1 MMDILGI
8 DVSKAQLTLALLQ
21 GESIARKTVSNNSS
35 GMKQVLTWLKNRKAR
50 DLHACLEATGTYGE
64 LIAEHLHD
72 AGFTVSVVNPIQ
84 IKAFGKSTMVRTK
97 TDGVDA
103 LLIAQFCR
111 AQKPFVW
118 APPPEKV
125 REFRALMRRREALV
139 DMITAESNRLEAA
152 SAKQVRRSIRAVLKA
167 LKEELSTLEKQIKDH
182 VDSDP
187 DLREQVN
194 RLDELPGVAAL
205 TAMKMLAETNSF
217 TVCHTA
223 RQIVA
228 YAGLNP
234 CHYQSGTII
243 RRQRI
248 SKIGNAALRKALFY
262 AALSAKNHSRYFK
275 PFVER
280 LQAAGKRPMVIIT
293 AIMRKILVLAHALVT
308 RRMRFDP
315 ALAA

>member
-8 DVSKAQLTLALLQ
+8 DVSKAQLSLALLQ
-21 GESIARKTVSNNSS
+21 GDSIARKAVNNSS
-35 GMKQVLTWLKNRKAR
+35 SGIKQLLAWLRNRKAR
-50 DLHACLEATGTYGE
+50 NLHACLEATGTYGE
-64 LIAEHLHD
+64 LVAEHLHD

-84 IKAFGKSTMVRTK
+84 IKAFGRSAMVRTK

-111 AQKPFVW
+111 AQKPPAWV
-118 APPPEKV
+118 APPEKV
-125 REFRALMRRREALV
+125 RDFRALMRRREALV
-139 DMITAESNRLEAA
+139 DIITAEGNRLEAA
-152 SAKQVRRSIRAVLKA
+152 SAKEVRRSIRAVLKA
-167 LKEELSTLEKQIKDH
+167 VKAELAVLEEQISHH

-187 DLREQVN
+187 DLRELVD
-194 RLDELPGVAAL
+194 RLDELPGVARL

-217 TVCHTA
+217 TVCDTA

-234 CHYQSGTII
+234 CHYQSGTIV

-248 SKIGNAALRKALFY
+248 SKIGNGKLRKALFY
-262 AALSAKNHSRYFK
+262 AALSAKNHSRYFR

-280 LQAAGKRPMVIIT
+280 LQGAGKRPMVIIT
-293 AIMRKILVLAHALVT
+293 AIMRKLLILAHALAT
-308 RRMRFDP
+308 KGTRFDP
-315 ALAA
+315 SLAA